1 MKNYFFKRAKLR
13 NYDLNDYVL
22 LDNDVSDGIHI
33 IVYGM
38 VKVWKVFKVQVL
50 FIIPAGLSYKNL
62 VLLYKKKDEFFSLNY
77 FFKL

>member
-62 VLLYKKKDEFFSLNY
+62 VLWNKRNTSFFH
-77 FFKL
+77 

>member
-13 NYDLNDYVL
+13 NYDLNEYVL

-38 VKVWKVFKVQVL
+38 VKVWKLFRVL
-50 FIIPAGLSYKNL
+50 M
-62 VLLYKKKDEFFSLNY
+62 FFYHTS
-77 FFKL
+77 

>member
-38 VKVWKVFKVQVL
+38 VKVWKVFKVQFL
-50 FIIPAGLSYKNL
+50 
-62 VLLYKKKDEFFSLNY
+62 
-77 FFKL
+77 